1 MSEERTPSVS
11 IIMPCYRVSRYVAE
25 AMESIFAQTFD
36 DYEIIVVNDGS
47 PDTEEFE
54 RVLAPYMDR
63 IIYIKQENRGCSA
76 ARNTAIRASR
86 GRYLALLDPDDVWEK
101 EYLKTH
107 FDMLESDRSIDL
119 VYPNATIFGD
129 MPDAGR
135 LFMELSPSEGEVTF
149 ESLVSQR
156 CNVMISVTA
165 RRGAIIRAGMFDE
178 SLRSA
183 EDFDMWLRLL
193 HYGGRIVYH
202 RTPLVRYR
210 RRRGSLSSDPA
221 WMCRNVLRVFKKAE
235 ETLALSQAEREVLAR
250 QGRRF
255 RALLDLYEGKKAFFQ
270 GEMKAAIENLTRANE
285 FFNSG
290 KLRLACLLLRASPQ
304 LLLRAYNIRDRFI
317 IGADTKY

>member
-11 IIMPCYRVSRYVAE
+11 IIMPCYRVSQYIAD
-25 AMESIFAQTFD
+25 ALESVFAQTFT
-36 DYEIIVVNDGS
+36 DYEVVVVNDGS

-63 IIYIKQENRGCSA
+63 IIYIRQENRGCSA
-76 ARNTAIRASR
+76 ARNTAILASR
-86 GRYLALLDPDDVWEK
+86 GRYLALLDPDDIWE
-101 EYLKTH
+101 ENYLEVH
-107 FDMLESDRSIDL
+107 VGMLERDRSIDL
-119 VYPNATIFGD
+119 IYPNATIFGD

-135 LFMELSPSEGEVTF
+135 LFMDLSPSEGEVTF
-149 ESLVSQR
+149 ESLVSQQ

-165 RRGAIIRAGMFDE
+165 RREAIIEAGMFDE

-193 HYGGRIVYH
+193 HHGGRIVYH
-202 RTPLVRYR
+202 RLPLVRYR

-235 ETLALSQAEREVLAR
+235 ETLDLSPAEREALEQ
-250 QGRRF
+250 QGQRF
-255 RALLDLYEGKKAFFQ
+255 RALQDLYEGKKAFFQ
-270 GEMKAAIENLTRANE
+270 GEVKTAIENLTRANE
-285 FFNSG
+285 FFKSG
-290 KLRLACLLLRASPQ
+290 KLRLTCLLLRASPH